1 MTSRDFRGIPSIQEV
16 ECWGGNLNSEVK
28 LISLQLFKLPESTV
42 LASLNVITNS
52 CLTFSEFS
60 SCRIHSTN
68 THRSLLR
75 MLVHDLE
82 EGDSREYG
90 CTANTVNQ
98 LGNSIYENW
107 KLILRRN
114 SKCKTVPAKY
124 SFAVS
129 VVKHLFVA
137 CLFSV
142 RLAVSI
148 TFIFSVFLKYF
159 LCGCS
164 SDLYIILIRKVADR
178 RLVFLFFFGVSAC
191 RSKGEKYW

>member
-60 SCRIHSTN
+60 SCRIHSSN

-114 SKCKTVPAKY
+114 SKCKAVPANILIQ
-124 SFAVS
+124 FRGQCCETRVCCM
-129 VVKHLFVA
+129 FV
-137 CLFSV
+137 FSASCCFDNVHIFCFYAAV
-142 RLAVSI
+142 RL
-148 TFIFSVFLKYF
+148 TYL
-159 LCGCS
+159 
-164 SDLYIILIRKVADR
+164 
-178 RLVFLFFFGVSAC
+178 LF
-191 RSKGEKYW
+191 